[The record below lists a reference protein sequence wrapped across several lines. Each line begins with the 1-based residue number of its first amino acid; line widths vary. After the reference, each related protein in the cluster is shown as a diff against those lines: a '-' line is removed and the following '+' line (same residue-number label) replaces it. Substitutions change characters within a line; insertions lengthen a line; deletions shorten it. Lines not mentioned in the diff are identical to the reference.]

1 MKNSNYIYEI
11 KNYLQNN
18 DFSSDIKKTTN
29 LLKNLKMKNKSVFI
43 FGNGG
48 SATIAEHFYLDLINK
63 CNIKSHIYNL
73 SSLLTCFSNDYKFEN
88 AIIKYLDIYLQK
100 GDLIFLI
107 SSSGKSQNMTKTA
120 TKFKNNFNLITLT
133 GFGKNNKL
141 SSLGKVN
148 IWVDSKNY
156 NVVETLHQIFLLQL
170 VENLAD

>member
-1 MKNSNYIYEI
+1 
-11 KNYLQNN
+11 
-18 DFSSDIKKTTN
+18 
-29 LLKNLKMKNKSVFI
+29 
-43 FGNGG
+43 
-48 SATIAEHFYLDLINK
+48 
-63 CNIKSHIYNL
+63 
-73 SSLLTCFSNDYKFEN
+73 
-88 AIIKYLDIYLQK
+88 
-100 GDLIFLI
+100 
-107 SSSGKSQNMTKTA
+107 MTKTA